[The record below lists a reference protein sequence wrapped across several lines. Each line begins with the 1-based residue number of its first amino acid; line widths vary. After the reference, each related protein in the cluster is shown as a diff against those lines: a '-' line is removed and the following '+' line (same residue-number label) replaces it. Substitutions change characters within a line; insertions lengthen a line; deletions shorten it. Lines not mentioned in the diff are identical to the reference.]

1 MCLFYFRENYLQFS
15 KEIFFTKNAL
25 NLWPGVSPADI
36 NYLFKLCQTKAQT
49 FDNEAMG
56 QNKTKKVSFASN
68 VSISKQKRLALS
80 QLFLNQNNK
89 VLFCLRG
96 FYLETKNI
104 LFLLMCFCIKQRL
117 FFVQISFYIKLK
129 LFILIVFIG
138 T

>member
-56 QNKTKKVSFASN
+56 QNKTKKSVLPQMFLYQN
-68 VSISKQKRLALS
+68 KNAL
-80 QLFLNQNNK
+80 L
-89 VLFCLRG
+89 CLS
-96 FYLETKNI
+96 
-104 LFLLMCFCIKQRL
+104 CF
-117 FFVQISFYIKLK
+117 
-129 LFILIVFIG
+129 
-138 T
+138 